1 VDGAGKLAGDFEIGV
16 RPLLLQSVPGVREA
30 LFSKVRDGWCWAPL
44 QVGGTLTNPTE
55 SLSQQLAPLLMGAV
69 IMKAGSDVIEKL
81 PAAPVDAVRGVLDL
95 FLTR

>member
-1 VDGAGKLAGDFEIGV
+1 
-16 RPLLLQSVPGVREA
+16 
-30 LFSKVRDGWCWAPL
+30 L